1 MIWEIILWVS
11 IVAIIQ
17 SYILYPLIISILS
30 RFKKDNDKVL
40 TATDDLPFVSIIMA
54 VHNEEKVISEK
65 SQSLYNTRYPG
76 NRFELLV
83 GSDGSSD
90 STNDILEEFSKD
102 HDSFHFFS
110 FRQRRG
116 KPAVINE
123 LREKARGDI
132 LIMTDAQVLFTPDTI
147 FELVKHYRNEQI
159 GLVGA
164 NILNTRIDKSG
175 ISYQEWSFM
184 SREIRLKYHEGK
196 VWGTMIGA
204 YGACYSVRNEYFTRV
219 PEGYSV
225 DDFYIT
231 MKVLERKKRCILEM
245 KAIGYENVPNRLS
258 EEFRRKIRIAAG
270 NFQNL
275 KTFYK
280 LLWPPYTGLAYSFF
294 SHKVLRWMGPFFLL
308 LLIVSNI
315 ILALSDPFYR
325 ILLMIQG
332 GLIISPFID
341 FLLRKIGLHIVILR
355 FITHFYSMN
364 LALLAGFLKFIKGT
378 ETNVWQ
384 PTRRS

>member
-1 MIWEIILWVS
+1 MIWEIIFWVS
-11 IVAIIQ
+11 VVAILQ
-17 SYILYPLIISILS
+17 SYVLYPLIIRVLS
-30 RFKKDNDKVL
+30 GLKKENDKVL
-40 TATDDLPFVSIIMA
+40 TATDNLPFVSIIMA
-54 VHNEEKVISEK
+54 VHNEEKVITEK
-65 SQSLYNTRYPG
+65 LESIYNTGYPG
-76 NRFELLV
+76 NRFELFV

-90 STNDILEEFSKD
+90 RTNEFLEAFSKD
-102 HDSFHFFS
+102 YESFHFTAFHE
-110 FRQRRG
+110 RRG
-116 KPAVINE
+116 KPAVVNE
-123 LREKARGDI
+123 LRERARGDI

-175 ISYQEWSFM
+175 ISYQEWTYM

-204 YGACYSVRNEYFTRV
+204 YGACYSIRKKYYSAV

-231 MKVLERKKRCILEM
+231 MKVLERKKKCILEL
-245 KAIGYENVPNRLS
+245 KATTYENVPNRLS

-280 LLWPPYTGLAYSFF
+280 LLWPPYTGVAFSFF
-294 SHKVLRWMGPFFLL
+294 SHKVLRWLGPFFLL

-315 ILALSDPFYR
+315 ILALSDPFYS
-325 ILLMIQG
+325 ILLMVQG

>member
-1 MIWEIILWVS
+1 MIWEIIWWVS
-11 IVAIIQ
+11 VVAIIQ
-17 SYILYPLIISILS
+17 SYVTYPLIASFLS
-30 RFKKDNDKVL
+30 RIRKENDRVL
-40 TATDDLPFVSIIMA
+40 TAADDPPYVSIIMA
-54 VHNEEKVISEK
+54 VHNEEEVITEK
-65 SQSLYNTRYPG
+65 IQSIYNTGYPG
-76 NRFELLV
+76 DKFELLI

-90 STNDILEEFSKD
+90 RTNEILQHLSED
-102 HDSFHFFS
+102 HESLHFIAY
-110 FRQRRG
+110 RRRRG
-116 KPAVINE
+116 KPAVIND
-123 LREKARGDI
+123 LRDRAQGSI

-147 FELVKHYRNEQI
+147 FELVKHYKNEQI

-184 SREIRLKYHEGK
+184 SREIRLKYHEGRA
-196 VWGTMIGA
+196 WGTMIGA
-204 YGACYSVRNEYFTRV
+204 YGACYSIRNEFYSQV
-219 PEGYSV
+219 PEGFSV

-231 MKVLERKKRCILEM
+231 MKVLENNKKCILEM
-245 KAIGYENVPNRLS
+245 KAVGYENVPNRLS

-275 KTFYK
+275 KTFNR
-280 LLWPPYTGLAYSFF
+280 LLWPPFTGVAFSFF
-294 SHKVLRWMGPFFLL
+294 SHKVLRWLGPFFLL
-308 LLIVSNI
+308 FLLISNS
-315 ILALSDPFYR
+315 ILAFSHPFYR
-325 ILLMIQG
+325 IPLIIQG

-384 PTRRS
+384 PTKRT

>member
-11 IVAIIQ
+11 VVAIIQ
-17 SYILYPLIISILS
+17 SYFFYPLLISLAS
-30 RFKKDNDKVL
+30 RRKKENDRVL
-40 TATDDLPFVSIIMA
+40 TAADDLPYVSIIMA
-54 VHNEEKVISEK
+54 VHNEEKVITEK
-65 SQSLYNTRYPG
+65 LQSLYNTRYPG
-76 NRFELLV
+76 ERFELLV

-90 STNDILEEFSKD
+90 RTNDILEECSKD
-102 HDSFHFFS
+102 HESFHFIAFS
-110 FRQRRG
+110 KRRG

-123 LREKARGDI
+123 LREKARGNI

-147 FELVKHYRNEQI
+147 FELVKHYKNEQI

-184 SREIRLKYHEGK
+184 SREIMLKYHEGK
-196 VWGTMIGA
+196 AWGTMIGA
-204 YGACYSVRNEYFTRV
+204 YGACYSIRNEYYTKV

-231 MKVLERKKRCILEM
+231 MKVLERKKKCILEL
-245 KAIGYENVPNRLS
+245 KAIGYEDVPNRLS

-280 LLWPPYTGLAYSFF
+280 LLWPPNTGLAFSFF
-294 SHKVLRWMGPFFLL
+294 SHKVLRWLGPFFLL
-308 LLIVSNI
+308 FLLVSNT

-341 FLLRKIGLHIVILR
+341 YLLRKIGLHIVILR

-364 LALLAGFLKFIKGT
+364 LALLAGFLKFMKGT

-384 PTRRS
+384 PTRRT

>member
-11 IVAIIQ
+11 VVAIIH
-17 SYILYPLIISILS
+17 SYVFYPLIISLIS
-30 RFKKDNDKVL
+30 QCRKENDRVL
-40 TATDDLPFVSIIMA
+40 ISTDDLPFTSIIMA
-54 VHNEEKVISEK
+54 VHNEEKVISGK
-65 SQSLYNTRYPG
+65 FQSIYNTGYPG
-76 NRFELLV
+76 DRFELLV

-90 STNDILEEFSKD
+90 RTNDILEKFSKG
-102 HDSFHFFS
+102 HESFHFIAFS
-110 FRQRRG
+110 KRRG

-123 LREKARGDI
+123 LREMARGEI

-196 VWGTMIGA
+196 AWGTMIGA
-204 YGACYSVRNEYFTRV
+204 YGACYSIRNEYYTKV

-231 MKVLERKKRCILEM
+231 MKVLERKKKCILEM

-280 LLWPPYTGLAYSFF
+280 LLWPPYTGVAFSFF
-294 SHKVLRWMGPFFLL
+294 SHKVLRWLGPFFLL
-308 LLIVSNI
+308 FLLVSNI
-315 ILALSDPFYR
+315 ILAFSHPFYR
-325 ILLMIQG
+325 ILLIVQG
-332 GLIISPFID
+332 LLIISPFID

-384 PTRRS
+384 PTKRT

>member
-17 SYILYPLIISILS
+17 SYVLYPLIISILS
-30 RFKKDNDKVL
+30 LFKKDNDRVL
-40 TATDDLPFVSIIMA
+40 TDTDDLPFVSIIMA

-102 HDSFHFFS
+102 HDSFHFFP
-110 FRQRRG
+110 FRERRG

-132 LIMTDAQVLFTPDTI
+132 LIMTDAQLLFTPDTI

-204 YGACYSVRNEYFTRV
+204 YGACYSIRNEYFSRV